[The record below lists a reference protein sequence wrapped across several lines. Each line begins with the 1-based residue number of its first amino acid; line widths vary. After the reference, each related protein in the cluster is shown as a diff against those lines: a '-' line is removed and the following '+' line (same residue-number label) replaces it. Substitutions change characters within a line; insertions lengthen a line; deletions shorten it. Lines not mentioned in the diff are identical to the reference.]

1 MERMGEGRRPTVA
14 GTLNRLPQAADRE
27 LERQGA
33 PVHGASI
40 CFAMDPRFPAAQPI
54 AERIASHL
62 ARQMAA
68 AQYNGSQELAT
79 LPPVAQIAAVVD
91 AAFWASLRH
100 EEGFSPRISL
110 AITSSDSSDS
120 PLLFATALP
129 LSPAALAHLAP
140 AVERPGIH
148 LGVWPLN
155 GELHMWGT
163 TRGIPAFCV
172 VIEVLAPGVLVF
184 KHRHVDDSVKYV
196 NMAVLDGDEVKI
208 VDEAVAMPSNCPPFV
223 SFLLG
228 FQSHPSK
235 KKTGIALV
243 KLAVSMR
250 AHGRGA
256 LLLIVPGD
264 SDWQLSVAQPVTY
277 AIHPPYTVLAEAL
290 RQNNEIEGERARAD
304 AVRLAVEH
312 VIGLTAVDGATVLN
326 SCYDVLAFGAKIIRR
341 EGRDQVDRV
350 LMTEPIEGR
359 APAYF
364 NPALIGG
371 TRHLSAVQFVHD
383 QHDAI
388 AMVASQDG
396 KFTVFQW
403 SETQNVVHGHRVE
416 TLLL

>member
-1 MERMGEGRRPTVA
+1 
-14 GTLNRLPQAADRE
+14 
-27 LERQGA
+27 
-33 PVHGASI
+33 
-40 CFAMDPRFPAAQPI
+40 MDPRFPAALPI
-54 AERIASHL
+54 AARIASQL
-62 ARQMAA
+62 ARQMATA
-68 AQYNGSQELAT
+68 HDNGSQDLAV
-79 LPPVAQIAAVVD
+79 LPPVAEIAAVVD

-110 AITSSDSSDS
+110 AITSSESSER
-120 PLLFATALP
+120 PLLFAQALP
-129 LSPAALAHLAP
+129 LTPAALAHLAP

-148 LGVWPLN
+148 LGVWPVE
-155 GELHMWGT
+155 GRLHMWGT

-208 VDEAVAMPSNCPPFV
+208 VDEGVAVPTNCPPFV

-228 FQSHPSK
+228 HQSQPAK
-235 KKTGIALV
+235 KKAGVALV

-250 AHGRGA
+250 AHRRGA
-256 LLLIVPGD
+256 LLLIVPDD
-264 SDWQLSVAQPVTY
+264 SQWQLSVAQPVSY
-277 AIHPPYTVLAEAL
+277 AINPPYTVLAEAL
-290 RQNNEIEGERARAD
+290 RPSTDKDGVRARDD

-312 VIGLTAVDGATVLN
+312 VIGLTAVDGATVLT
-326 SCYDVLAFGAKIIRR
+326 SSYDVLAFGAKIIRR
-341 EGRDQVDRV
+341 DGSDQVERV

-383 QHDAI
+383 QRDAI

-403 SETQNVVHGHRVE
+403 SAAKNAVHGHRVE